1 MGNIRKDKG
10 YVHNMGRADPVLYPH
25 GCNCNVLQK
34 EVILD
39 IKITALSDQLSGYFY
54 NHY

>member
-1 MGNIRKDKG
+1 MENIRKDKG

-25 GCNCNVLQK
+25 GCSCNVLQK

-39 IKITALSDQLSGYFY
+39 LGFWGSVFTICLGL
-54 NHY
+54 